1 MSQLRLSLP
10 SKTFLLGEYLAL
22 GTGPSIVVSHEPRFE
37 FKFTVGEFLKSV
49 HSESP
54 AGLYYKQ
61 CQKDVGPMQMEMTK
75 PTKSIGGFGEST
87 AQFLALWH
95 YAKAV
100 KKKQPMDV
108 NLQFIVECWLDYR
121 NLFSKNPPPSG
132 ADLINQL
139 CGAVTVWDPI
149 KKDVQKFDWPFPDL
163 KLYLLKTS
171 HKIKTHEH
179 LAAMDTATIPT
190 QALSEILRSALVAI
204 KEKNSVQ
211 FLRQT
216 ILYTEALYR
225 AGLQSPET
233 MALIGKIATR
243 PNVLCARGCGAL
255 GADVIAVYGSPG
267 AEIDFSDLA
276 LTPVAVLPENM
287 SKGPVWRWS

>member
-22 GTGPSIVVSHEPRFE
+22 STGPSVVVATEPRFE
-37 FKFTVGEFLKSV
+37 FKFLVGEFLKTV
-49 HSESP
+49 HPQSP
-54 AGLYYKQ
+54 AGLFYKK
-61 CQKDVGPMQMEMTK
+61 CQKEVGPMQMEMTK
-75 PTKSIGGFGEST
+75 PLNSLGGFGAST
-87 AQFLALWH
+87 AQYLALWH

-100 KKKQPMDV
+100 KKKQPTDMDP
-108 NLQFIVECWLDYR
+108 QFIEDCWQNYR
-121 NLFSKNPPPSG
+121 DLFSQTPPPSG

-139 CGAVTVWDPI
+139 CGGVTVWDPV
-149 KKDVQKFDWPFPDL
+149 KRDVQKYDWPFPDL

-179 LAAMDTATIPT
+179 LAAMDMSSIPVSALREIM
-190 QALSEILRSALVAI
+190 QIALSAL

-216 ILYTEALYR
+216 ILYTEELYR

-233 MALIGKIATR
+233 MALIGKLATR
-243 PNVLCARGCGAL
+243 ANVLCARGCGAL
-255 GADVIAVYGSPG
+255 GADVIAVYGLPG

-276 LTPVAVLPENM
+276 LTPVATVPENI
-287 SKGPVWRWS
+287 SSGPVWRWC

>member
-22 GTGPSIVVSHEPRFE
+22 STGPSIVAATEPRFE
-37 FKFTVGEFLKSV
+37 FKFRVGDFLKTI
-49 HSESP
+49 HPQSP
-54 AGLYYKQ
+54 AGLFYKK

-75 PTKSIGGFGEST
+75 PTNNTGGFGAST
-87 AQFLALWH
+87 AQYLALWH
-95 YAKAV
+95 YSKAV

-108 NLQFIVECWLDYR
+108 NAQFIEECWQDYR
-121 NLFSKNPPPSG
+121 DLFQQAPPSG

-139 CGAVTVWDPI
+139 CGGLTVWDPI

-179 LAAMDTATIPT
+179 LAAMDTASIPT
-190 QALSEILRSALVAI
+190 VALSEIMQTALVAL

-216 ILYTEALYR
+216 IMYTEVLYR
-225 AGLQSPET
+225 AGLQSPDT
-233 MALIGKIATR
+233 MSLIGKIATR
-243 PNVLCARGCGAL
+243 ANVLCARGCGAL

-267 AEIDFSDLA
+267 AEIDFSDLS
-276 LTPVAVLPENM
+276 LTPVATLPEHI
-287 SKGPVWRWS
+287 SSGPVWRWS